1 MRNLKEMKIGEGGKI
16 QGNRDS
22 QSYAKT
28 DIIFFHKGDI
38 GKVRVGRKIGLREHL
53 HMTSDVLGVFLTYL
67 TTYPNQI
74 LYCISLFSK
83 IR

>member
-28 DIIFFHKGDI
+28 DVIFFHRGDV
-38 GKVRVGRKIGLREHL
+38 GKVRVP
-53 HMTSDVLGVFLTYL
+53 VLYTHTIY
-67 TTYPNQI
+67 
-74 LYCISLFSK
+74 S
-83 IR
+83 

>member
-28 DIIFFHKGDI
+28 DLTSFHRAEI
-38 GKVRVGRKIGLREHL
+38 GKVRVGRTIGFTQSIRYFN
-53 HMTSDVLGVFLTYL
+53 DTYL
-67 TTYPNQI
+67 LGHFN
-74 LYCISLFSK
+74 
-83 IR
+83 